1 MFSNYDIGDTVIL
14 SGTVE
19 RIEQIPTGEIVYTLK
34 EYDRPI
40 RESMII
46 GKVEPNW
53 HLVKCDN

>member
-1 MFSNYDIGDTVIL
+1 MFSKYEIGDTVIL
-14 SGTVE
+14 SGTVK
-19 RIEQIPTGEIVYTLK
+19 RIEQAPTGEILYTVK

-40 RESMII
+40 YESTII